1 MTFYLP
7 IAEIEINLLL
17 ILFFGFV
24 VGFMSGLFGVG
35 GGFLMTPLL
44 IFMGIPPSTAVGTE
58 SVQILG
64 SSVSGAIAHS
74 RKKNIDYEIGIFL
87 LIGGIFGSTIGVILF
102 NFLKES
108 GNIDLIIN
116 ILYVI
121 FLSVIGTL
129 MLIESTISLV
139 KEEKNIVRK
148 KKKRNFL
155 DYLPLKLK
163 FRHSGIYISIVLPIS
178 VGIITGLLASL
189 MGVGGGF
196 IMVPAM
202 IYLFRM
208 GTVSAIG
215 TSLFQIVFVTLNSS
229 ILQATYNLSVDL
241 ILAIFL
247 LIGGVIGAQYGSK
260 FTSRFKGEQL
270 RVLLALIVILVCV
283 KMGIQLFNE
292 PSINSRIIIQD
303 AF

>member
-7 IAEIEINLLL
+7 IAEIEINLLV

-87 LIGGIFGSTIGVILF
+87 LIGGIFGSTVGVILF

-121 FLSVIGTL
+121 FLSIIGIL

-139 KEEKNIVRK
+139 KEEKQIVKK

-163 FRHSGIYISIVLPIS
+163 FRHSGIYISIKLPNS
-178 VGIITGLLASL
+178 VGIITGFLASL

-270 RVLLALIVILVCV
+270 RVLLALIVILVCI

>member
-1 MTFYLP
+1 MSFYLP
-7 IAEIEINLLL
+7 IAEIQINILV
-17 ILFFGFV
+17 ILFFGFL

-58 SVQILG
+58 AVQILG
-64 SSVSGAIAHS
+64 SSVSGAIAHG

-87 LIGGIFGSTIGVILF
+87 LIGGIFGSTVGVIIF

-121 FLSVIGTL
+121 FLATIGIL
-129 MLIESTISLV
+129 MLIESTLSILRKDEV
-139 KEEKNIVRK
+139 QVRK
-148 KKKRNFL
+148 KKRRTFL
-155 DYLPLKLK
+155 DYMPMKLRFK
-163 FRHSGIYISIVLPIS
+163 RSKIYMSIFLPITI
-178 VGIITGLLASL
+178 GIIVGLLSAL

-208 GTVSAIG
+208 NTISAIG
-215 TSLFQIVFVTLNSS
+215 TSLFQIVFITLNVS
-229 ILQATYNLSVDL
+229 ILQATYNQSVDL

-247 LIGGVIGAQYGSK
+247 LIGGVIGAQFGSK
-260 FTSRFKGEQL
+260 LTSRFRGEQI
-270 RVLLALIVILVCV
+270 RVLLAIIVMIVCFCMGLELIS
-283 KMGIQLFNE
+283 E
-292 PSINSRIIIQD
+292 PSMNSRIIIRGTN
-303 AF
+303 